1 MKLGCD
7 CAVVFLNTLEVQTV
21 KKRGKPRLSA
31 PTKIWFL
38 GRVYK
43 MRRKITNC
51 WVEYRDPIGLLDRPN
66 NVEVGLSWYQKS
78 AGLKWS
84 YDFTYHIM
92 VELDTVIALA
102 NLMYDVETYTYE
114 LHPSDEKVFNDF
126 ITKNP

>member
-43 MRRKITNC
+43 MRRKIINR
-51 WVEYRDPIGLLDRPN
+51 WVEYKDPIDLLDRPN
-66 NVEVGLSWYQKS
+66 NVEVGLCWYQKS

-84 YDFTYHIM
+84 YDLTDHIM